1 MSMATIVQVLPT
13 TDAAR
18 RTARAVSKAQLQGWL
33 AVGGGLASL
42 PTMAVIAPS
51 CQSSSASELLRRP
64 ERHRQVPDLW
74 RKRFAAADVELP
86 AMSEGYVC
94 LIGTVR

>member
-1 MSMATIVQVLPT
+1 MATPDL
-13 TDAAR
+13 AR
-18 RTARAVSKAQLQGWL
+18 RTARAEARAVSKAQLRGWL

-42 PTMAVIAPS
+42 PQMAVVAPA
-51 CQSSSASELLRRP
+51 CQPSAAELLRRP
-64 ERHRQVPDLW
+64 EQYKRVPNLW
-74 RKRFAAADVELP
+74 RERFAAAGVELP